1 MQYQEARMSQ
11 SAVIEREASRQAPRA
26 PLQTQRPDEKAK
38 VRVIEAEAPSVE
50 RARNVGGRLMV

>member
-1 MQYQEARMSQ
+1 MSQ
-11 SAVIEREASRQAPRA
+11 SVVIEREASRQAPRA